1 MIYII
6 FFLSFFAVPL
16 DANVIEKAIQNVS
29 DQEATSILPPDIVP
43 EDGVPSLGD
52 VHDKIRTLEEK
63 VDRLEKLIEILRS
76 SNNSN
81 LAGEIKE
88 KSLDFHETL
97 PESAS
102 EGDPVSEFEKIK
114 QLAIQKDPDIE
125 NIIKNFT
132 KTHKAHALA
141 AKAYFFLADYYYSQK
156 EYEKAISLIK
166 KGLVEYKDSPEEPR
180 AIWILSLTLSELK
193 KPDQACVALKKLLSL
208 PSISVDLRDN
218 ATKQIQLLNC
228 K

>member
-1 MIYII
+1 MIYLI
-6 FFLSFFAVPL
+6 FFLSFFIFSL
-16 DANVIEKAIQNVS
+16 NSNGIEKAIQDIKV
-29 DQEATSILPPDIVP
+29 DEEATSILPPDVIP
-43 EDGVPSLGD
+43 DDPNPSLGD
-52 VHDKIRTLEEK
+52 AQDRIRVLEER

-76 SNNSN
+76 SNQSVSD
-81 LAGEIKE
+81 APKD
-88 KSLDFHETL
+88 K
-97 PESAS
+97 AS
-102 EGDPVSEFEKIK
+102 EAKAPSSKKTDKGDPVAEFENIK
-114 QLAIQKDPDIE
+114 QLAIQKDPNIE
-125 NIIKNFT
+125 NMVNAFREKY
-132 KTHKAHALA
+132 KSHPLA

-180 AIWILSLTLSELK
+180 AIWILSLTLSEIQ

-208 PSISVDLRDN
+208 PSVSVDLRDN